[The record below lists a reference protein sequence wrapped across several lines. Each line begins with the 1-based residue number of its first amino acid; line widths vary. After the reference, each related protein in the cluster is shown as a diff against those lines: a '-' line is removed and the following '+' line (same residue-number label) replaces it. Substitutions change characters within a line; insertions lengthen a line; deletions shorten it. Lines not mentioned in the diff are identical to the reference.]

1 MKLCSMLCVRLDRRG
16 FWRRTDTCIC
26 LAESL
31 LCSPE
36 TFPTLLIGC
45 TSIQNV
51 FGVKVRKEELK

>member
-36 TFPTLLIGC
+36 TFPTLLIGY

-51 FGVKVRKEELK
+51 FGVKKN